1 MKNIMMKG
9 RLVMKKIALA
19 AALAGLLLFSSTAL
33 ADEQQKNDGHSD
45 GHSTTQVQPTA
56 KQEESKVNKPVQTP
70 AASSNAQSHNMS
82 MEEHQKM
89 NTGTNQTTPTDAHQ
103 NMTSEEH
110 QNMNMG
116 TEESG
121 GHGHG
126 NENVVETPPNIPVL
140 STFAAINVAFL
151 LIGIWTK
158 WFRKKGG
165 ALA

>member
-1 MKNIMMKG
+1 MKG
-9 RLVMKKIALA
+9 RSVMKKIALT

-45 GHSTTQVQPTA
+45 GHGTTQVQPAA
-56 KQEESKVNKPVQTP
+56 KQENSKVNTPAQTP
-70 AASSNAQSHNMS
+70 GASNAQSHNMTTQ
-82 MEEHQKM
+82 EHQNM
-89 NTGTNQTTPTDAHQ
+89 STNSNPNTAANDHQ

-110 QNMNMG
+110 QNMNKG

-121 GHGHG
+121 GGHG
-126 NENVVETPPNIPVL
+126 GHENVVETPPNIPVL
-140 STFAAINVAFL
+140 STFAAINAAFL
-151 LIGIWTK
+151 LIGIWNK